1 MAVLLGLLPAPLL
14 WLILADQP
22 LLHVADGL
30 YGLLL
35 ALVAHLPGLLLVVL
49 GVAVL
54 LGLLGASLLLRFAD
68 LLGLEVAVVLL
79 HGEGED
85 IGELLAV
92 SVDVSLAQCTLPLGS
107 EEEYFVE
114 IFMRELFD
122 DLP

>member
-1 MAVLLGLLPAPLL
+1 MAVLLGLLPAALL

-22 LLHVADGL
+22 LLHVAGGL

-35 ALVAHLPGLLLVVL
+35 ALVKHLPGLLLVVL

-54 LGLLGASLLLRFAD
+54 LGLLGASLLLQLAD
-68 LLGLEVAVVLL
+68 LLGLEVAVLLL

-92 SVDVSLAQCTLPLGS
+92 SVDVSLAHFHL
-107 EEEYFVE
+107 
-114 IFMRELFD
+114 
-122 DLP
+122 DLRRNILMKIL